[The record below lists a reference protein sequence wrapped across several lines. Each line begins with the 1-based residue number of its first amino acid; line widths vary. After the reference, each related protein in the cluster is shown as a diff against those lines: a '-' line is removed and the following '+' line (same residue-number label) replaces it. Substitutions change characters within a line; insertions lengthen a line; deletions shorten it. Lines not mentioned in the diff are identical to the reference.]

1 LEFKLVHMKGTAEN
15 KVTIKDDGIDFSAE
29 NCYKVIRTVEMWQ
42 WKETKH
48 EKKDNRDRV

>member
-29 NCYKVIRTVEMWQ
+29 NCYRVIRTVEMWQ